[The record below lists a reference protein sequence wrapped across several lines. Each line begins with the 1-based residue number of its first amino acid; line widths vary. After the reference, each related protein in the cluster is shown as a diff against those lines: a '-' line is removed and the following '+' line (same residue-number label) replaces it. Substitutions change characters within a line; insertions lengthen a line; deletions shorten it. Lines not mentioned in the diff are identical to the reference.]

1 MTATFYV
8 GDAIETMNKLPGKS
22 VDLIL
27 TSPPFLALRSYLPAD
42 HPDKALEGGS
52 QATPGAFIDWLIDV
66 VEACDR
72 VLAPHG
78 SMCIELGDTYS
89 GSPAS
94 GQRDDQWF
102 PTYADAYPRREYV
115 KSGTDWPLAKSLSLI
130 PELFR
135 LTLVYGTNPLT
146 GRTTER
152 WRLRNVVR
160 WVRPN
165 PPVGALG
172 DKFRPATSELM
183 VFCKSAKRY
192 FDLDAVR
199 TPSELP
205 SDYGTGSMNNHAADI
220 EQGRSQVKRVGG
232 GVANAAGAP
241 PLDWW
246 NIPLLEGEEPTKGGP
261 KVRQTI
267 PEVGGPKEKQAKAL
281 QNGTSAAMADRT
293 YHQRGGAPPLDWW
306 EIPPGGYQG
315 SHYAVFPPE
324 LCIKPIK
331 AMCPE
336 KVCRV
341 CGEPSR
347 RIVDYEREV
356 TGRELTVGSLGGSR
370 IKSSHGGQAVHIKR
384 DTTGFSDCGCAC
396 IQCGGQTKVPLG
408 IHEPGAENP
417 YTEPTIEYGPCP
429 SCLGSGNHGWRP
441 GLVLDPFGGS
451 GTTALV
457 ATGHGRDCILI
468 DKEPGPG

>member
-8 GDAIETMNKLPGKS
+8 GDAIEVMNKLPEKS
-22 VDLIL
+22 VDLVL
-27 TSPPFLALRSYLPAD
+27 TSPPFLALRSYLPSD

-52 QATPGAFIDWLIDV
+52 QATPGQYIDWLVDV

-78 SMCIELGDTYS
+78 SLCIELGDTYAGS
-89 GSPAS
+89 GGAGGDYNKEGLRA
-94 GQRDDQWF
+94 GQPMFRQGYLRDDGRKHGQAASTGPDEIWQ
-102 PTYADAYPRREYV
+102 V
-115 KSGTDWPLAKSLSLI
+115 GKSGGTGWPLAKSLSLI

-146 GRTTER
+146 GRQTDW

-199 TPSELP
+199 SVNHPERMDEPSMKSPWNQAL
-205 SDYGTGSMNNHAADI
+205 GNHNGD
-220 EQGRSQVKRVGG
+220 GDWHP
-232 GVANAAGAP
+232 AGAP

-246 NIPLLEGEEPTKGGP
+246 NIP
-261 KVRQTI
+261 
-267 PEVGGPKEKQAKAL
+267 
-281 QNGTSAAMADRT
+281 
-293 YHQRGGAPPLDWW
+293 
-306 EIPPGGYQG
+306 PGGFSG
-315 SHYAVFPPE
+315 AHYAVWPPE
-324 LCIKPIK
+324 LLIKPIK

-347 RIVDYEREV
+347 RIVEREYEPRGAAWKSHLQPRVVAAPLKVNPSAQGFKHGEADMRV
-356 TGRELTVGSLGGSR
+356 T
-370 IKSSHGGQAVHIKR
+370 
-384 DTTGFSDCGCAC
+384 TTGW
-396 IQCGGQTKVPLG
+396 T
-408 IHEPGAENP
+408 
-417 YTEPTIEYGPCP
+417 
-429 SCLGSGNHGWRP
+429 SCSHDDWRP

-468 DKEPGPG
+468 DLDARNFDLALERVGPFILERGNL